1 MGMTLVE
8 KILAAKSGRS
18 QVKPGE
24 NIWVDVDVLMVNDV
38 TGPPAIAVLKKNF
51 GEDAKVWDPEKFVLI
66 HDHYVFTED
75 PHANRNLEDTRRFAA
90 EQKLP
95 YFYEAFSDS
104 YKGVCHTALAQEGHC
119 RPGEVLFGADSH
131 TCTAG
136 AFGQFASGIGSTDA
150 AYILGTGKLWV
161 KVPETMRFTFEG
173 AFPACV
179 TGKDVI
185 LTIINDIGTDGA
197 TYRCMQFD
205 GPAIRSLSM
214 EERMTITNMAV
225 EAGAKCGIIEPDEV
239 TVQYLQT
246 RTDKAY
252 NMMSS
257 DPDAKYFSTKVY
269 DASRM
274 EPFVAKPHSPG
285 NGEAAKNLSGIK
297 IDRSYI
303 GSCTGGKTADFL
315 AAASILKGRKTAVE
329 TFIIPATMEV
339 EEDLR
344 RIRID
349 GESCMEIFGKAGCKI
364 GKPSCAAC
372 LGGPDD
378 TFGRAKGNEVIVS
391 TTNRNFPGRMGTMES
406 QVYLASAYT
415 AAASAVTGCIT
426 DPRALPK

>member
-8 KILAAKSGRS
+8 KILANRSGRD

-38 TGPPAIAVLKKNF
+38 TGPPSVAVLKKNF
-51 GEDAKVWDPEKFVLI
+51 GENAKVWDPEKFVLI

-75 PHANRNLEDTRRFAA
+75 PHANRNLEDTRKFAA

-95 YFYEAFSDS
+95 YFYEAFADS
-104 YKGVCHTALAQEGHC
+104 YRGVCHTMLAQEGHC

-161 KVPETMRFTFEG
+161 KVPETMRFTIDGILPEY
-173 AFPACV
+173 V
-179 TGKDVI
+179 TGKDII
-185 LTIINDIGTDGA
+185 LRIISDIGTDGA

-205 GPAIRSLSM
+205 GNAIRSLNM
-214 EERMTITNMAV
+214 EDRMTITNMAV
-225 EAGAKCGIIEPDEV
+225 EAGAKCGIIEADEI
-239 TVQYLQT
+239 TCQYLQT
-246 RTDKAY
+246 RTRKPY
-252 NMMSS
+252 NIMSS
-257 DPDAKYFSTKVY
+257 DPDAGYHSITHYKAHKL
-269 DASRM
+269 
-274 EPFVAKPHSPG
+274 EPFVAMPHSPG
-285 NGEAAKNLSGIK
+285 NGEKARNLSHIK

-303 GSCTGGKTADFL
+303 GSCTGGKTSDFL
-315 AAASILKGRKTAVE
+315 MAARLLKGRQTAVE
-329 TFIIPATMEV
+329 TFIIPATREV

-344 RIRID
+344 QIRLD
-349 GESCMEIFGKAGCKI
+349 GESCLEIFEKAGCLI
-364 GKPSCAAC
+364 GQPSCAAC

-378 TFGRAKGNEVIVS
+378 TFGRAQGNEVIIS

-415 AAASAVTGCIT
+415 AAASAITGHIT
-426 DPRALPK
+426 DPRDL